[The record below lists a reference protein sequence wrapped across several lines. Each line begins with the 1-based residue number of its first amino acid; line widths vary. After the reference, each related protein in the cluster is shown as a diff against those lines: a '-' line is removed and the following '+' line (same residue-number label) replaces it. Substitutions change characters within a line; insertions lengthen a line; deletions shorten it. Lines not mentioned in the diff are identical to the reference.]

1 MWADIFT
8 DFERRETLGR
18 AMMMRRRRA
27 PRRADDAAAQKAK
40 SPNFVQKQML
50 KWPAIHR
57 VKWENLQL
65 KP

>member
-27 PRRADDAAAQKAK
+27 DAAAQKAK
-40 SPNFVQKQML
+40 SPNFVQTQML
-50 KWPAIHR
+50 KWPFIA
-57 VKWENLQL
+57 E
-65 KP
+65 

>member
-27 PRRADDAAAQKAK
+27 PRRRRAAAQKAK
-40 SPNFVQKQML
+40 NPKCVQKTDAQNDHL
-50 KWPAIHR
+50 
-57 VKWENLQL
+57 
-65 KP
+65 

>member
-27 PRRADDAAAQKAK
+27 PRRRRAAAQKAK
-40 SPNFVQKQML
+40 SPKFVQKTDAKM
-50 KWPAIHR
+50 AIYR
-57 VKWENLQL
+57 VKWEI
-65 KP
+65 

>member
-27 PRRADDAAAQKAK
+27 AAQKAK
-40 SPNFVQKQML
+40 SPKFVQKTDAKM
-50 KWPAIHR
+50 AIHR
-57 VKWENLQL
+57 VKWEI
-65 KP
+65 